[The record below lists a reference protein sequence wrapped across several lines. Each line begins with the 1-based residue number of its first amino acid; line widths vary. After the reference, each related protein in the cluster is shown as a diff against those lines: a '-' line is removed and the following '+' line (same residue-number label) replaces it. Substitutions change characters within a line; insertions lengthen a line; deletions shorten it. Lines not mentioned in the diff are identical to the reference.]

1 MPPLYS
7 SYLTDRNI
15 NLRNEEVIINWFL
28 KPLRNEVIV
37 FFNSSLVLV
46 SFEWINSAFEDGQ
59 GFRSVD

>member
-28 KPLRNEVIV
+28 KPLRIGVIV
-37 FFNSSLVLV
+37 FLNSDLVLMSLDWSNGCV
-46 SFEWINSAFEDGQ
+46 CRPV
-59 GFRSVD
+59 GF

>member
-37 FFNSSLVLV
+37 FFNSSLVLA
-46 SFEWINSAFEDGQ
+46 SFEWINS
-59 GFRSVD
+59 RV

>member
-28 KPLRNEVIV
+28 KPLRIGVIV
-37 FFNSSLVLV
+37 FFNSDLVLMSLDWSNGCV
-46 SFEWINSAFEDGQ
+46 C
-59 GFRSVD
+59 RSVGF